1 MAFEIDEG
9 ELSREMTFDPQGR
22 WWNCYTNLL
31 PEVTQ
36 SYSLPK
42 KVIIK
47 DETLREGTTVPGR
60 KPLSMAALLE
70 VAVALEEAGFTE
82 LEVGFT
88 AAVDEHRD
96 FARMLKREGIRMKH
110 SAHTRTWAK
119 DWKAEIDGVIEAGA
133 DIVNLIGFGTSET
146 EKFALPDVRKEE
158 VAELYARQV
167 EYSLKQGVFTSY
179 MLSTNVTRLDIV
191 HDSYKAVGE
200 VGVNRAYVAD
210 GYGASTPEGIKFMIT
225 YIKNLLPPGVEIG
238 LHQHN
243 DFGQATANALA
254 AVTVGASV
262 IDTAVNGLGDR
273 GGIPSADWVVAS
285 LEALY
290 GVPTGIKLDKLKP
303 LSSLVARH
311 WGIPIE
317 PHRPVTGDNM
327 YRHETDIHIAAL
339 LSGHWYAYNVI
350 KPEVLGAEESLEF
363 GLSALAKGETSA
375 LGVKISLMGLKATDE
390 QFDGIL
396 DLIRQE
402 IKQSPQ
408 GFATEEKVGEIIKQ
422 VLK

>member
-1 MAFEIDEG
+1 MAFDIDER
-9 ELSREMTFDPQGR
+9 ELAQEMTFDSQGR

-31 PEVTQ
+31 PEVTRN
-36 SYSLPK
+36 YSLPE

-210 GYGASTPEGIKFMIT
+210 GYGASTPEGVKFMIT
-225 YIKNLLPPGVEIG
+225 YIKDLLPPGVEIG

-290 GVPTGIKLDKLKP
+290 GVPTGIKLDRLKP
-303 LSSLVARH
+303 LSNLVAKH
-311 WGIPIE
+311 
-317 PHRPVTGDNM
+317 
-327 YRHETDIHIAAL
+327 
-339 LSGHWYAYNVI
+339 
-350 KPEVLGAEESLEF
+350 
-363 GLSALAKGETSA
+363 
-375 LGVKISLMGLKATDE
+375 
-390 QFDGIL
+390 
-396 DLIRQE
+396 
-402 IKQSPQ
+402 
-408 GFATEEKVGEIIKQ
+408 
-422 VLK
+422 

>member
-1 MAFEIDEG
+1 MAFDIDER
-9 ELSREMTFDPQGR
+9 ELAQEMTFDPQGR

-31 PEVTQ
+31 PEVTRN
-36 SYSLPK
+36 YALPK

-225 YIKNLLPPGVEIG
+225 YIKDLLPPGVEIG

-290 GVPTGIKLDKLKP
+290 GVPTGIKLDRLKP
-303 LSSLVARH
+303 LSNLVAKH

-317 PHRPVTGDNM
+317 PHRPVIGDNM

-390 QFDGIL
+390 QFDRIL

-402 IKQSPQ
+402 IKQNPR
-408 GFATEEKVGEIIKQ
+408 GFATEEKVGKIIKQ

>member
-1 MAFEIDEG
+1 MAFDIDER
-9 ELSREMTFDPQGR
+9 ELAQEMTFDPQGR

-31 PEVTQ
+31 PEVTRN
-36 SYSLPK
+36 YALPK

-225 YIKNLLPPGVEIG
+225 YIKDLLPPGVEIG

-290 GVPTGIKLDKLKP
+290 GVPTGIKLDRLKP
-303 LSSLVARH
+303 LSNLVAKH

-317 PHRPVTGDNM
+317 PHRPVIGDNM

-350 KPEVLGAEESLEF
+350 KPEVLGAKESLEF

-375 LGVKISLMGLKATDE
+375 VGVKISQMGLKATDE
-390 QFDGIL
+390 QFDRIL

-402 IKQSPQ
+402 IKQNPR
-408 GFATEEKVGEIIKQ
+408 GFATEEKVGKIIKQ

>member
-1 MAFEIDEG
+1 MAFDIDER
-9 ELSREMTFDPQGR
+9 ELAQEMTFDPQGR

-31 PEVTQ
+31 PEVTRN
-36 SYSLPK
+36 YALPK

-200 VGVNRAYVAD
+200 VGVNQ
-210 GYGASTPEGIKFMIT
+210 
-225 YIKNLLPPGVEIG
+225 G
-238 LHQHN
+238 LC
-243 DFGQATANALA
+243 
-254 AVTVGASV
+254 
-262 IDTAVNGLGDR
+262 R
-273 GGIPSADWVVAS
+273 
-285 LEALY
+285 
-290 GVPTGIKLDKLKP
+290 
-303 LSSLVARH
+303 
-311 WGIPIE
+311 
-317 PHRPVTGDNM
+317 
-327 YRHETDIHIAAL
+327 
-339 LSGHWYAYNVI
+339 
-350 KPEVLGAEESLEF
+350 
-363 GLSALAKGETSA
+363 
-375 LGVKISLMGLKATDE
+375 
-390 QFDGIL
+390 
-396 DLIRQE
+396 
-402 IKQSPQ
+402 
-408 GFATEEKVGEIIKQ
+408 
-422 VLK
+422 